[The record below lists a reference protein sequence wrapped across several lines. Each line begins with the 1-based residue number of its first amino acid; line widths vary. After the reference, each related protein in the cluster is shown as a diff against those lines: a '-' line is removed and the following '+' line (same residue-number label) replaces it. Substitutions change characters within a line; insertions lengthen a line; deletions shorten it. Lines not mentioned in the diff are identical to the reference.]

1 MTSGDALEALR
12 IPFVRS
18 FAAGRAAGLQTVA
31 ALYGYIPAEENAA
44 AWGADC
50 RINTP
55 LELLDVLGLD
65 PVGTQPA

>member
-1 MTSGDALEALR
+1 VYVGDAAR
-12 IPFVRS
+12 DIT
-18 FAAGRAAGLQTVA
+18 AGRAAGLQTVA

-50 RINTP
+50 RISTP